1 MALTRLGSTKD
12 FARIWFSWKRQ
23 AILVFAVI
31 VFAIMAFSYLYTP
44 RYESN
49 AKILILPRTS
59 EGVIITAG
67 NDEDKVAPVS
77 IEDVNTEMELLTSYD
92 VIKNTVSSFKKGSI
106 GLNAASV
113 GLYDR
118 INDAIKKALKE
129 VLIFLGLKE
138 RVSPFDAHI
147 QLLRESIEVE
157 PVAMSNIIL
166 ITLTAERPKAAEI
179 VLNRLLQVYVRHHND
194 VFSKSEGYQF
204 YSDQAAEYRRK
215 LEIAEE
221 ELGVFRD
228 KWNIVNLKQ
237 QNSANIELLS
247 ELNNEL
253 KHIEISCIESKSK
266 IAAIRRAM
274 AEEKQGILINKEMR
288 TIPAIVELDKSLIPL
303 YIKRSEILK
312 SYTPSSREY
321 QSINS
326 QIDILRKEI
335 RNEARK
341 AVRTDEL
348 ELDALLEKKKSLQ
361 EKLNEFQEETN
372 KLSRKEMM
380 VQALKREVD
389 LNRKDYMLYASKTQ
403 DERIYQER
411 KKRDLANVNIANSAT
426 LPVKPAF
433 PNRLLMLVVS
443 FIVGISA
450 AIGIPFILE
459 FLDHR
464 IKTSNEVEDL
474 LSLSVI
480 TTIPE
485 KQV

>member
-12 FARIWFSWKRQ
+12 FARIWFSWKKQ
-23 AILVFAVI
+23 AILVFVVI
-31 VFAIMAFSYLYTP
+31 VFAVMAFSYLYTP
-44 RYESN
+44 QYESN
-49 AKILILPRTS
+49 AKVLILPRTS
-59 EGVIITAG
+59 EGVIITSG
-67 NDEDKVAPVS
+67 NDEDRVAPVS
-77 IEDVNTEMELLTSYD
+77 IEDINTEMELLTSYD
-92 VIKNTVSSFKKGSI
+92 VIKETVSSFKKGAM
-106 GLNAASV
+106 GLNTPSA
-113 GLYDR
+113 GWYDK
-118 INDAIKKALKE
+118 IKDLIKRAFKE

-138 RVSPFDAHI
+138 RLSPFDANV
-147 QLLRESIEVE
+147 QLLRESLAVE

-166 ITLTAERPKAAEI
+166 ITLTAEMPKAAKV
-179 VLNRLLQVYVRHHND
+179 VLNRLLQVYVKHHKD

-204 YSDQAAEYRRK
+204 YHDQAEEYRRK
-215 LEIAEE
+215 LEIAEKK
-221 ELGVFRD
+221 LRSFRS

-253 KHIEISCIESKSK
+253 KHIEISYIESRSK
-266 IAAIRRAM
+266 IAAIRRAIS
-274 AEEKQGILINKEMR
+274 EEKQNILINKEMR
-288 TIPAIVELDKSLIPL
+288 TIPAIVELEKSLVPL

-326 QIDILRKEI
+326 QIEILRKEI
-335 RNEARK
+335 RNEAGK

-361 EKLNEFQEETN
+361 EKMNEFQEEAN
-372 KLSRKEMM
+372 NLSQKEMM

-389 LNRKDYMLYASKTQ
+389 LNRKNYMLYASKTQ

-411 KKRDLANVNIANSAT
+411 NKRDLANVNIANSAT
-426 LPVKPAF
+426 LPLKPAF
-433 PNRLLMLVVS
+433 PNRFLMLVVS
-443 FIVGISA
+443 FIAGISA
-450 AIGIPFILE
+450 ALGIPFILE

-474 LSLSVI
+474 LSLTV
-480 TTIPE
+480 TTVIPE
-485 KQV
+485 K

>member
-12 FARIWFSWKRQ
+12 FARIWFSWKKQ
-23 AILVFAVI
+23 AILVFVVI
-31 VFAIMAFSYLYTP
+31 VFAVMAFSYLYTP
-44 RYESN
+44 QYESN
-49 AKILILPRTS
+49 AKVLILPRTS
-59 EGVIITAG
+59 EGVIITSG
-67 NDEDKVAPVS
+67 NDEDRVAPVS
-77 IEDVNTEMELLTSYD
+77 IEDINTEMELLTSYD
-92 VIKNTVSSFKKGSI
+92 VIKETVSSFKKGAM
-106 GLNAASV
+106 GLNTPSA
-113 GLYDR
+113 GWYDK
-118 INDAIKKALKE
+118 IKDLIKRAFKE

-138 RVSPFDAHI
+138 RLSPFDANV
-147 QLLRESIEVE
+147 QLLRESLAVE

-166 ITLTAERPKAAEI
+166 ITLTAEMPKAAKI
-179 VLNRLLQVYVRHHND
+179 VLNRLLQVYVKHHKD

-204 YSDQAAEYRRK
+204 YHDQAEEYRRK
-215 LEIAEE
+215 LEIAEKK
-221 ELGVFRD
+221 LRSFRS

-253 KHIEISCIESKSK
+253 KHIEISYIESRSK

-274 AEEKQGILINKEMR
+274 SEEKQNILINKEMR
-288 TIPAIVELDKSLIPL
+288 TIPAIVELEKSLVPL

-326 QIDILRKEI
+326 QIEILRKEI
-335 RNEARK
+335 RNEAGK

-361 EKLNEFQEETN
+361 EKLSEFQKEAN
-372 KLSRKEMM
+372 NLSQKEMM

-389 LNRKDYMLYASKTQ
+389 LNRKNYMLYASKTQ

-411 KKRDLANVNIANSAT
+411 NKRDLANVNIANSAT
-426 LPVKPAF
+426 LPLKPAF
-433 PNRLLMLVVS
+433 PNRFLMLVVS
-443 FIVGISA
+443 FIAGISA
-450 AIGIPFILE
+450 ALGIPFILE

-474 LSLSVI
+474 LSLTV
-480 TTIPE
+480 TTVIPE
-485 KQV
+485 K